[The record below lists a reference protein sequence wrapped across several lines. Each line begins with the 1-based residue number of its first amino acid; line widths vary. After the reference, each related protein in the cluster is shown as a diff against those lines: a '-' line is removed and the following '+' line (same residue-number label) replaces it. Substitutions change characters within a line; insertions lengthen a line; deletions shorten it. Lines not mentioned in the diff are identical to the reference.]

1 MKRSRK
7 YNSLNR
13 QKHSGL
19 SSQLDLSAAE
29 RGIHTMDRAEKVP
42 HFGELVVPRD
52 AKENYH
58 AFMEWCLRM
67 GIREVGHT
75 VAPMLSSRLRAKP
88 INIKEFDRETFEEG
102 SELDGSSFATGGGR
116 VVNRS
121 KVLAVPDVEGKWFA
135 FPERERRHTLYILSE
150 MITPEGIAMD
160 GRKPLKM
167 AQTAL
172 EETLIDLCSSLGL
185 ECPREGEKYTLI
197 AGFEKEF
204 FIIPRAAAEERPDL
218 KYLGM
223 TVVGE
228 PGPINQNLQGV
239 YLTIPKISEEAL
251 LTEIVQEMAAVG
263 ITVVQKHLE
272 VGQTGNELQGR
283 QCEIVLKYAPALQA
297 ADNELIARQI
307 LEDVCLRNNYRALL
321 GSKSFT
327 ESSKGEGINGSG
339 KHTNIS
345 IVKYDAAT
353 GQIIDNLLGLKA
365 LSPDTTSPVN
375 LVGLAMVAA
384 MGRHWQAY
392 DASIASRGNE
402 LRRRP
407 GYEAPV
413 YLSAFLGSTAEF
425 RDSLSQDRNRSV
437 SIGISGNKLEWRA
450 PGANVA
456 MYYPLAFLAL
466 GIVEVLREITANLK
480 ALTGEGK
487 SLQDSVAREFTRLR
501 KEIDY
506 FVVDEDVY
514 ELTKEEAE
522 KRFGYRAPEN
532 TPEALAILEDREKT
546 GFLHHDGVFSEEMIK
561 AFKMVQL
568 ENYVER
574 VKAEAIIMA
583 QMSNVLCNKV
593 FKSTLMQ
600 IPPDYLKE
608 IEPRLKERQAHLG
621 ELNADLLMKV
631 DGRGA
636 APDNK
641 KARNLSEL
649 LSDLRRTGNAEE
661 SARKV
666 VNELLPLMAEVRA
679 LYEDIVALIG
689 GSEEVMRL

>member
-1 MKRSRK
+1 
-7 YNSLNR
+7 
-13 QKHSGL
+13 
-19 SSQLDLSAAE
+19 
-29 RGIHTMDRAEKVP
+29 MDRTEKVI

-52 AKENYH
+52 AKENFH

-67 GIREVGHT
+67 GIKEVGHT
-75 VAPMLSSRLRAKP
+75 VAPILSSKLRAKP
-88 INIKEFDRETFEEG
+88 ISIKEFDRETFEQG

-121 KVLAVPDVEGKWFA
+121 KVLAVPDLESKWFV
-135 FPERERRHTLYILSE
+135 FPDHDRKGTLYILAE

-167 AQTAL
+167 AQKVL
-172 EETLIDLCSSLGL
+172 EETLKELCSSLGL
-185 ECPREGEKYTLI
+185 DCPREGEKYTLI
-197 AGFEKEF
+197 SGFEKEF
-204 FIIPRAAAEERPDL
+204 FIIPRHVEEERPDL

-239 YLTIPKISEEAL
+239 YLTIPKLSEEAL
-251 LTEIVQEMAAVG
+251 LGDIVREMAAVG
-263 ITVVQKHLE
+263 ITVTQNHLE

-307 LEDVCLRNNYRALL
+307 LEDVCHRHGYRALI

-345 IVKYDAAT
+345 VVKYDSAT
-353 GQIIDNLLGLKA
+353 GQITDNLLSIKELK
-365 LSPDTTSPVN
+365 PDPSSPVN
-375 LVGLAMVAA
+375 LIGLAMVAA
-384 MGRHWQAY
+384 MGRHWQVY

-413 YLSAFLGSTAEF
+413 YLSAFIGSTAEF

-466 GIVEVLREITANLK
+466 GIAEVIREVTAALKGQIEKGAPLQEAVVAEYKRLRE
-480 ALTGEGK
+480 
-487 SLQDSVAREFTRLR
+487 
-501 KEIDY
+501 EIDY
-506 FVVDEDVY
+506 FIVDEDVY
-514 ELTKEEAE
+514 ELSKEEAE

-532 TPEALAILEDREKT
+532 TPEALVILDEQKKIE
-546 GFLHHDGVFSEEMIK
+546 FLINDGVFNEEMIQ
-561 AFKMVQL
+561 AFKQVQM

-593 FKSTLMQ
+593 FRSTLMQ
-600 IPPDYLKE
+600 IQPAHLKDV
-608 IEPRLKERQAHLG
+608 EPRLRERQAQLG
-621 ELNADLLMKV
+621 ALNADLLMKV
-631 DGRGA
+631 DGRCTPEGKESCNNLRGLLAELRKISSVDEA
-636 APDNK
+636 AQ
-641 KARNLSEL
+641 
-649 LSDLRRTGNAEE
+649 
-661 SARKV
+661 KV
-666 VNELLPLMAEVRA
+666 VKELLPLMAEVRA
-679 LYEDIVALIG
+679 LYEDIVTLIG
-689 GSEEVMRL
+689 GSEEVTRI